1 MVKRKVV
8 PTEVHRDILIKSH
21 DEFKNELDKR
31 LEIGEEIIERTIS
44 NHDELGKAKS
54 DFSSW
59 DDYNSELLKQ
69 SFDRP
74 NNDYHRDYTSY
85 GVSFGMLG
93 GGPPSLQELLNDH
106 KSDVNKQQ
114 KRLQKI
120 RDKVDLIDSL
130 NPEPIIVQNKKE
142 DKGELALRKLENLF
156 AKFHR
161 IAQTLRIR
169 HAKRD
174 SLIITDEYDVQ
185 DLLRALLKEHFD
197 DVRDEDYVPSYAGSN
212 SRVDFVLKNER
223 IVIEVKMTN
232 DSLKDKE
239 AGSQLL
245 IDIGRY
251 KNHPDCDLLLLFIY
265 DKGDHI
271 INKPGLISDLNN
283 MSTSNLPVKTYINP
297 D

>member
-1 MVKRKVV
+1 M
-8 PTEVHRDILIKSH
+8 
-21 DEFKNELDKR
+21 
-31 LEIGEEIIERTIS
+31 
-44 NHDELGKAKS
+44 
-54 DFSSW
+54 
-59 DDYNSELLKQ
+59 
-69 SFDRP
+69 
-74 NNDYHRDYTSY
+74 
-85 GVSFGMLG
+85 
-93 GGPPSLQELLNDH
+93 
-106 KSDVNKQQ
+106 
-114 KRLQKI
+114 
-120 RDKVDLIDSL
+120 
-130 NPEPIIVQNKKE
+130 VQNKKE